1 MVLHSRCVTYLTPP
15 PFPHYL
21 SVSDDAS
28 LSLSEKHFGLISQ
41 LAACPTNKDEDKTSQ
56 MTPMIIL
63 YYCSEL
69 VQNIFNMEAL
79 QIKVA
84 SRNF

>member
-1 MVLHSRCVTYLTPP
+1 MLHTKHLLL
-15 PFPHYL
+15 FPIICL
-21 SVSDDAS
+21 MM
-28 LSLSEKHFGLISQ
+28 LPSLSEKHFGLISQ
-41 LAACPTNKDEDKTSQ
+41 LASCLTNKDEDKTSQ

>member
-1 MVLHSRCVTYLTPP
+1 M
-15 PFPHYL
+15 
-21 SVSDDAS
+21 SDDAP
-28 LSLSEKHFGLISQ
+28 LSLSEKHFGLVSQ
-41 LAACPTNKDEDKTSQ
+41 LAACPSNKDEDKNSQ

-79 QIKVA
+79 QINVA